1 MEANSDVGY
10 NLVKVATVYLVIG
23 LFWGMY
29 MAISHEHALATVHSH
44 ITLLGWVTMAIA
56 GLVYI
61 VRPAC
66 ANSRLARPHYWL
78 HNIGLPI
85 MMASLALFLDGNEQ
99 AEKFIGVGSILV
111 LLSLLIFTVNVFAN
125 IKKEA

>member
-1 MEANSDVGY
+1 MEAKSDVGF